1 MVFIQEIRK
10 RGLKV
15 SIVGI
20 PKTIDNDIPV
30 NTIYKLFFLFLFSFC
45 QFLFYLYMHVNYQI
59 YISLGHYVRVF
70 LGHRQVIW
78 F

>member
-30 NTIYKLFFLFLFSFC
+30 NTIYKLFFLFSFFFLSIP
-45 QFLFYLYMHVNYQI
+45 FLFVYACELSNLYFTWTLCSCI
-59 YISLGHYVRVF
+59 FRS
-70 LGHRQVIW
+70 
-78 F
+78 